1 VPPLLYLLATGNL
14 VIGTGAF
21 LLTGLLQPVATS
33 LGTSVAVV
41 GQTMTVYALAN
52 ALLAPV
58 LLVATGRWSR
68 KATLQMALALFAVG
82 MLLCA
87 VSDRLATLLAGRVLM
102 GAAAVFTPISAS
114 IAVALVA
121 PAQQGKAL
129 SLTFLGMSMSYVV
142 GLPLGAWLGLRY
154 GWRMPV
160 FGLSAIVV
168 LMVLMI
174 GAWVPRTT
182 HAPGAS
188 FSGLGALLRQTEVLR
203 SLGLTLL
210 YFCAI
215 FTVFSYSGPVLQ
227 ALNPMS
233 SETMSLTLMIF
244 GLAGVAGTLSGGWAS
259 DRFGPLRTLR
269 VQLLVL
275 GSMMLLVP
283 LTQGHY
289 RLMVAVFVV
298 WGVAGFGMMSPTQA
312 RLVAIAPRQA
322 PILFGLNA
330 SMLYVGTALG
340 AAVGGISS
348 AAFGFANLAWTGA
361 GFAVLGGLSF
371 VNARR

>member
-1 VPPLLYLLATGNL
+1 MPPLLYLLAAGNL

-41 GQTMTVYALAN
+41 GQTMTAYALAN

-160 FGLSAIVV
+160 FGLSVIV
-168 LMVLMI
+168 LSMVFMV

-182 HAPGAS
+182 QAPGAS
-188 FSGLGALLRQTEVLR
+188 FSGLGALLRQSEVLR

-289 RLMVAVFVV
+289 RLMVTVFVV
-298 WGVAGFGMMSPTQA
+298 WGVAGFGMMAPTQA
-312 RLVAIAPRQA
+312 RLVNIAPRQA
-322 PILFGLNA
+322 PILFGLNS

-340 AAVGGISS
+340 AAVGGMSS
-348 AAFGFANLAWTGA
+348 ALFGFANLAWTGA

-371 VNARR
+371 VQARR

>member
-1 VPPLLYLLATGNL
+1 MPPLLYLLAAGNL

-41 GQTMTVYALAN
+41 GQTMTAYALAN

-160 FGLSAIVV
+160 FGLSVIVL
-168 LMVLMI
+168 LMVFMV

-182 HAPGAS
+182 QAPGAS
-188 FSGLGALLRQTEVLR
+188 FSGLGALLRQSEVLR

-289 RLMVAVFVV
+289 RLMVTVFVV
-298 WGVAGFGMMSPTQA
+298 WGVAGFGMMAPTLELKVSFFRICTPGTYFSEATVAHCTRSIAFAEAQLTDADGTPIA
-312 RLVAIAPRQA
+312 R
-322 PILFGLNA
+322 A
-330 SMLYVGTALG
+330 SATCKIVPLKG
-340 AAVGGISS
+340 
-348 AAFGFANLAWTGA
+348 
-361 GFAVLGGLSF
+361 
-371 VNARR
+371 